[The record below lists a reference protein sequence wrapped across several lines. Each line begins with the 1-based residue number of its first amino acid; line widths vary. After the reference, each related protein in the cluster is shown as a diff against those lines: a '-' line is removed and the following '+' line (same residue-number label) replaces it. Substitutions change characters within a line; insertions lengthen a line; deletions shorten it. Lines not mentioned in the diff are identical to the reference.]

1 MPPADTLTTLALD
14 ALKGATGAL
23 LRGGSSA
30 TWLRAMQAALVKA
43 HTAAYLAGLGERSAG
58 GRVRVW
64 LSKLIG
70 AQALPK
76 AERETLKGL
85 ISAQLDYLRGFAG
98 ALDGLS
104 EAQIAARA
112 ALYAGAVRTTYSRA
126 RYPKLPFYPGEGT
139 ECKGQCKCS
148 WQDNGDGSYTWV
160 LGASEHCAT
169 CQGRA
174 GGSPYRVE
182 G

>member
-30 TWLRAMQAALVKA
+30 AWLRAMQAALVKA
-43 HTAAYLAGLGERSAG
+43 HTAAFMAG
-58 GRVRVW
+58 
-64 LSKLIG
+64 
-70 AQALPK
+70 Q
-76 AERETLKGL
+76 AERLGVNVSTLKGL
-85 ISAQLDYLRGFAG
+85 SRAERDDIKQQVAAQLDYLRGFAG

-104 EAQIAARA
+104 EALIAARA

-182 G
+182 

>member
-1 MPPADTLTTLALD
+1 MPPADTLATLALD
-14 ALKGATGAL
+14 ALKGATSAL

-30 TWLRAMQAALVKA
+30 AWLRAMQAALVKA
-43 HTAAYLAGLGERSAG
+43 HTAAFMAG
-58 GRVRVW
+58 
-64 LSKLIG
+64 
-70 AQALPK
+70 Q
-76 AERETLKGL
+76 AERLGVNVSTLKGL
-85 ISAQLDYLRGFAG
+85 SRAERDDIKQQVAAQLDYLRGFAG

-182 G
+182 

>member
-30 TWLRAMQAALVKA
+30 AWLRAMQAALVKA
-43 HTAAYLAGLGERSAG
+43 HTAAYMAG
-58 GRVRVW
+58 
-64 LSKLIG
+64 
-70 AQALPK
+70 Q
-76 AERETLKGL
+76 AERLGVSVSTLKGL
-85 ISAQLDYLRGFAG
+85 SRAERDDIKQQVAAQLDYLRGFAG
-98 ALDGLS
+98 ALGGLS

-112 ALYAGAVRTTYSRA
+112 ALYAGPVRTTYSRA

>member
-1 MPPADTLTTLALD
+1 MPPTDTLTTLALD

-30 TWLRAMQAALVKA
+30 AWLRAMQAALVKA

-112 ALYAGAVRTTYSRA
+112 ALYAGAVRGTYYRT
-126 RYPKLPFYPGEGT
+126 KYPGLGAVPGDGST
-139 ECKGQCKCS
+139 PCKSQCKCRLEER
-148 WQDNGDGSYTWV
+148 DGGIWWV
-160 LGASEHCAT
+160 MGEAEHCSGCA
-169 CQGRA
+169 A
-174 GGSPYRVE
+174 NAAASPYQA
-182 G
+182 

>member
-1 MPPADTLTTLALD
+1 MPADTLTALALD
-14 ALKGATGAL
+14 ALKTATGAL
-23 LRGGSSA
+23 LRGGSSSA
-30 TWLRAMQAALVKA
+30 WLRAMQAALTRA
-43 HTAAYLAGLGERSAG
+43 HTAAYMAG
-58 GRVRVW
+58 
-64 LSKLIG
+64 
-70 AQALPK
+70 Q
-76 AERETLKGL
+76 AERLGVSVSALKGL
-85 ISAQLDYLRGFAG
+85 SRAERGDIKQQVAAQIDYLQGFAG

-160 LGASEHCAT
+160 LGAAEHCAT

-174 GGSPYRVE
+174 SGSPYRVE

>member
-30 TWLRAMQAALVKA
+30 AWLRAMQAALVKA
-43 HTAAYLAGLGERSAG
+43 HTAAFMAG
-58 GRVRVW
+58 
-64 LSKLIG
+64 
-70 AQALPK
+70 Q
-76 AERETLKGL
+76 AERLGVNVSTLKGL
-85 ISAQLDYLRGFAG
+85 SRAERDDIKQQVAAQLDYLRGFAG

-182 G
+182 

>member
-1 MPPADTLTTLALD
+1 MPPTDTLTMLTLD
-14 ALKGATGAL
+14 ALKTATGAL

-30 TWLRAMQAALVKA
+30 VWLRAMQAALVKA
-43 HTAAYLAGLGERSAG
+43 HTAAFMAG
-58 GRVRVW
+58 
-64 LSKLIG
+64 
-70 AQALPK
+70 Q
-76 AERETLKGL
+76 AERLGVSVSTLKGL
-85 ISAQLDYLRGFAG
+85 SRAERNTIKELVSAQIDYLRGFAS

-112 ALYAGAVRTTYSRA
+112 ALYAGAVRTTYSRT
-126 RYPKLPFYPGEGT
+126 RFPRLPFYPGEGT

-160 LGASEHCAT
+160 LGAAEHCAT
-169 CQGRA
+169 CRGRA